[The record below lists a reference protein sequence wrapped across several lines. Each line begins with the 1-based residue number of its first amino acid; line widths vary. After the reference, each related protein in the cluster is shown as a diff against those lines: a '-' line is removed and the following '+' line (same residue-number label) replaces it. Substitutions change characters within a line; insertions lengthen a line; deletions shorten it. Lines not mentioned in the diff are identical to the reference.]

1 MEQVSSAIIAILLGV
16 GGLVLYFFGTNWVL
30 DHAAA
35 DQITPTGQ
43 VIKSR
48 ERLREGIRPWLFVG
62 PALILLAIYLVYP
75 AIQTIW
81 LSFFDDLSREFV
93 GFDNYTWAFGDDGFL
108 LSLRNNLLWLIIVP
122 FTCTA
127 LGLIVAVL
135 GDRVRWEGLAKSFI
149 FMPMAISF
157 VGAAIIWR
165 FVYTFRSADAPQI
178 GILNAMVTALGGE
191 PIAWQTVPPGNNFAL
206 MVILIWIQTGF
217 AMVLLSAALKGV
229 PTETLEAARID
240 GASEIQ
246 IFFRIMI
253 PQIMGTITVVMT
265 TIIIVVLKVFDIV
278 FTMTDGQFDTEVL
291 GNYMYRWMFR
301 NFDSGRGSM
310 IAVMIMIAILPI
322 LIWNIYRFRKEE
334 AAR

>member
-30 DHAAA
+30 DRAAA

-135 GDRVRWEGLAKSFI
+135 GDRVRWESLAKSFI

-165 FVYTFRSADAPQI
+165 FVYTYRSADAPQI

-310 IAVMIMIAILPI
+310 IAVTIMIAILPI